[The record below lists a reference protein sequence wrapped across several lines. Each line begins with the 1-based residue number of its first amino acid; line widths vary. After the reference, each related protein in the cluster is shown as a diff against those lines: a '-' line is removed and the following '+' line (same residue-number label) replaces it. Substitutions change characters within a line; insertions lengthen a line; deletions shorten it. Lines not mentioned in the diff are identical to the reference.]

1 MPQVFISYN
10 RDDLSAVQPLERA
23 LQAHDIAVW
32 RDQESIYGGQQWPKI
47 IGDTIAANDYVLL
60 V

>member
-1 MPQVFISYN
+1 MPRVFISYS
-10 RDDLSAVQPLERA
+10 RDDLSTAQQLEGA